1 MVLCRLEIGNTRVT
15 HEYLMSAGHAPESE
29 SLQGREE
36 PLGNGYDTYNEVT
49 DPVAIEGTEFIK
61 YEDHEIKNEAQVDLV
76 QLKEEP
82 LDVINSDTEKDP
94 LAVEKTDLIKS
105 ENLKVENEGATVD
118 KGTVKGIT
126 KNCITYKRSVNNSV
140 YDGII
145 KEKFSECT
153 CAYSDVTIET
163 LVENT
168 SSENKLPVQK
178 EKKLVCEYCNKRFT
192 CNCLKRHISFH
203 ANVKKKLSKVCYS

>member
-1 MVLCRLEIGNTRVT
+1 MYIPVKNIYKYEILSSNNIKLENERGTTEETLCLLLPHQPIEVNIT
-15 HEYLMSAGHAPESE
+15 PDCESE

-36 PLGNGYDTYNEVT
+36 PLCNGYDTYNEVT

-61 YEDHEIKNEAQVDLV
+61 YEDHKIKNEA
-76 QLKEEP
+76 
-82 LDVINSDTEKDP
+82 
-94 LAVEKTDLIKS
+94 
-105 ENLKVENEGATVD
+105 ATID

-203 ANVKKKLSKVCYS
+203 ANMKKKLSKVCYS